1 MDLGVGCSNLI
12 GNVVHLGTYNSSE
25 TCTDWQKLS
34 PAQWCVAQAFFSS
47 YFTTSS
53 ILWIISVV
61 IYIYVT
67 LVATRYAKY
76 VSYPIYVVCYGVPLL
91 VSLWLLVTQ
100 KFGYTP
106 QNPSGICGVISYNPK
121 SRRHDIIA
129 TVMSIN
135 LWLYLTFVLVPVI
148 CLAIHCYLHRKS
160 ESSKQYYSKAQ
171 FWKNMYLQDY
181 KFLLMP
187 LVFFLLRIWS
197 CVSDALV
204 LYTDVKQKSI
214 PEDFLDILPYLT
226 GISTCGQGFAN
237 FIIFVVLT
245 KQVRQTVFSRNAWKN
260 CILNQCLKSQRLTT
274 NPVLSPVLSSIN
286 KPQYI
291 EESLENSI
299 A

>member
-1 MDLGVGCSNLI
+1 MENGCRPSFRYAVSVTCLLSICGALTVIFVYICFKSLRNKLREIILHLSLMDLGVGCSNLI

-148 CLAIHCYLHRKS
+148 CLAIHCYLHRK
-160 ESSKQYYSKAQ
+160 
-171 FWKNMYLQDY
+171 
-181 KFLLMP
+181 
-187 LVFFLLRIWS
+187 V
-197 CVSDALV
+197 
-204 LYTDVKQKSI
+204 
-214 PEDFLDILPYLT
+214 
-226 GISTCGQGFAN
+226 
-237 FIIFVVLT
+237 
-245 KQVRQTVFSRNAWKN
+245 
-260 CILNQCLKSQRLTT
+260 CLG
-274 NPVLSPVLSSIN
+274 
-286 KPQYI
+286 Y
-291 EESLENSI
+291 
-299 A
+299 